1 MSLLTVENDYGY
13 IIKIKDNNNLLSE
26 DILKKLQNFKFEIYF
41 NNCDCYYW
49 IFDFKIDLVW
59 FESTN
64 IDMNENIIE
73 LNAFI

>member
-26 DILKKLQNFKFEIYF
+26 DILKKLQNFKFVIYF

>member
-13 IIKIKDNNNLLSE
+13 IIKIKDNNKLLSE
-26 DILKKLQNFKFEIYF
+26 DILKKLQNYEFEIYF

-64 IDMNENIIE
+64 IDMNKNIIE